1 MSGRATL
8 SARNTGFGAAADDYL
23 EATDGTERR
32 LSQRDLQASGDVAQH
47 GICAPIIPVAMR
59 QGAAHNDAPGGLVAE
74 YITGREC

>member
-23 EATDGTERR
+23 EATDGTER
-32 LSQRDLQASGDVAQH
+32 LSPRHLQASGDVAQH